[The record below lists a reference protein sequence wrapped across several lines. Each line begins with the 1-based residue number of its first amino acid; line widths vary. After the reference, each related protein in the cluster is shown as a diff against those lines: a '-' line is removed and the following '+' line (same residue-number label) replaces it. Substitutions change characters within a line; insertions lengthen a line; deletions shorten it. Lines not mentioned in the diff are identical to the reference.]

1 MPENFHTAAQI
12 KSLGGSE
19 GFIHDGGAHET
30 DFFYGFVFICFS
42 MFKFTD
48 FFLPWN
54 LGLLILAAPY
64 PDEDNVVK
72 RDILLPYD
80 SWDATKLLKTH
91 DRHRVTRECQPIK
104 YGEEIFE
111 VYPAHHT
118 VPHTLPV
125 LEHRL
130 VEVDRSVVEKSK

>member
-1 MPENFHTAAQI
+1 
-12 KSLGGSE
+12 
-19 GFIHDGGAHET
+19 
-30 DFFYGFVFICFS
+30 

-48 FFLPWN
+48 FWLPWN
-54 LGLLILAAPY
+54 LGILILASPY
-64 PDEDNVVK
+64 PDADNVVK

-80 SWDATKLLKTH
+80 SWDSTKLLKTH

-130 VEVDRSVVEKSK
+130 GKDFRMRQPLVMSSKIVKI

>member
-1 MPENFHTAAQI
+1 
-12 KSLGGSE
+12 
-19 GFIHDGGAHET
+19 
-30 DFFYGFVFICFS
+30 
-42 MFKFTD
+42 MFKFID

-64 PDEDNVVK
+64 PDDDNVVK

-130 VEVDRSVVEKSK
+130 VEVDRSVVEKSVTSLPTLID